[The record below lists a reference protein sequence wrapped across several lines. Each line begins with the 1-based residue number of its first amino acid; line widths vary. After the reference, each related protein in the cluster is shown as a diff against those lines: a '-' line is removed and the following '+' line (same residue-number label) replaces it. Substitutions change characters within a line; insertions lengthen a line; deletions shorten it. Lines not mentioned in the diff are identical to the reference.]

1 MVLHES
7 HSDNHLAPQSFKIE
21 PEMLSNYQKDL
32 LTKLGMKEGS
42 CTKLVSNLFDKKN
55 YVVSNF
61 ATLPRIGDDAD

>member
-1 MVLHES
+1 
-7 HSDNHLAPQSFKIE
+7 
-21 PEMLSNYQKDL
+21 MLSNYQKDL

-61 ATLPRIGDDAD
+61 ATLPRIGDDAEENSPGTVFQAESLAKSLHRF